1 MTEENDIDMTWDGNK
16 DLSVAISFI
25 KSPLWIEGEENFYTN
40 CLLREL
46 LQKCSGGKVIEML
59 KSILSSEERCAL
71 IKSEFVIKTETQLEE
86 NNTEFTSQ
94 MYLSQEDVKL
104 ETEYDVVF
112 EWSPFSVR
120 SRMIE
125 MENVPFMAEKKRDKI
140 DYMWRDVQRR
150 ANFYGFDAKVPAPYP
165 LKEFDLANKVA
176 ILGKDQGWIK
186 EYTILTYK
194 KWFLEHLEPGSEPN
208 LSSTLKEIGLDS
220 DSLIIQAQTNE
231 IEQKYL
237 KNTEM
242 AKNKG
247 IFGSPTFIVENEVF
261 WGDDRCEDAIKWL
274 SK

>member
-1 MTEENDIDMTWDGNK
+1 MK
-16 DLSVAISFI
+16 
-25 KSPLWIEGEENFYTN
+25 KIEFWYSIGSTYT
-40 CLLREL
+40 
-46 LQKCSGGKVIEML
+46 
-59 KSILSSEERCAL
+59 
-71 IKSEFVIKTETQLEE
+71 
-86 NNTEFTSQ
+86 
-94 MYLSQEDVKL
+94 YLSTQRLSKIEAINNVK
-104 ETEYDVVF
+104 F
-112 EWSPFSVR
+112 EWCPFSVR

-150 ANFYGFDAKVPAPYP
+150 ANFYGFDANVPAPYP

-176 ILGKDQGWIK
+176 VLGKDQGWIK

-208 LSSTLKEIGLDS
+208 LSSTLREIGLDP
-220 DSLIIQAQTNE
+220 DKVINLAQADE

-247 IFGSPTFIVENEVF
+247 IFGSPSFTVENEVF

-274 SK
+274 LK

>member
-1 MTEENDIDMTWDGNK
+1 MK
-16 DLSVAISFI
+16 
-25 KSPLWIEGEENFYTN
+25 KIEFWYSIGSTYT
-40 CLLREL
+40 
-46 LQKCSGGKVIEML
+46 
-59 KSILSSEERCAL
+59 
-71 IKSEFVIKTETQLEE
+71 
-86 NNTEFTSQ
+86 
-94 MYLSQEDVKL
+94 YLSTQRL
-104 ETEYDVVF
+104 TEIANKKKIEF
-112 EWSPFSVR
+112 EWCPFSVR

-150 ANFYGFDAKVPAPYP
+150 ANFYGFDAKVPVPYP

-176 ILGKDQGWIK
+176 ILGKNQGWIK

-208 LSSTLKEIGLDS
+208 LSSTLREIGLDP
-220 DSLIIQAQTNE
+220 DKIINLAQADE

-237 KNTEM
+237 KNTEI

-247 IFGSPTFIVENEVF
+247 IFGSPSFTVENEVF

-274 SK
+274 LK

>member
-1 MTEENDIDMTWDGNK
+1 MK
-16 DLSVAISFI
+16 
-25 KSPLWIEGEENFYTN
+25 KIEFWYSIGSTYT
-40 CLLREL
+40 
-46 LQKCSGGKVIEML
+46 
-59 KSILSSEERCAL
+59 
-71 IKSEFVIKTETQLEE
+71 
-86 NNTEFTSQ
+86 
-94 MYLSQEDVKL
+94 YLSTQRLEQIEFQNEVK
-104 ETEYDVVF
+104 F
-112 EWSPFSVR
+112 EWMPFSVR

-150 ANFYGFDAKVPAPYP
+150 ANFYGFDAKIPAPYP

-176 ILGKDQGWIK
+176 IMGKDQGWIK

-208 LSSTLKEIGLDS
+208 LSSTLEEIGLVAKNV
-220 DSLIIQAQTNE
+220 IKQAQADD

-247 IFGSPTFIVENEVF
+247 VFGSPTFIVENEIF

-274 SK
+274 LK

>member
-1 MTEENDIDMTWDGNK
+1 MK
-16 DLSVAISFI
+16 
-25 KSPLWIEGEENFYTN
+25 KIEFWYSIGSTYT
-40 CLLREL
+40 
-46 LQKCSGGKVIEML
+46 
-59 KSILSSEERCAL
+59 
-71 IKSEFVIKTETQLEE
+71 
-86 NNTEFTSQ
+86 
-94 MYLSQEDVKL
+94 YLSTQRLGQIESQNEVK
-104 ETEYDVVF
+104 F
-112 EWSPFSVR
+112 EWMPFSVR

-150 ANFYGFDAKVPAPYP
+150 ANFYGFDAKIPAPYP

-176 ILGKDQGWIK
+176 IMGKDQGWIK
-186 EYTILTYK
+186 EYTVLTYK

-208 LSSTLKEIGLDS
+208 LRSTLEEIGLDAKN
-220 DSLIIQAQTNE
+220 IIKQAQADD

>member
-1 MTEENDIDMTWDGNK
+1 MKKIDFWYSIGST
-16 DLSVAISFI
+16 
-25 KSPLWIEGEENFYTN
+25 YT
-40 CLLREL
+40 
-46 LQKCSGGKVIEML
+46 
-59 KSILSSEERCAL
+59 
-71 IKSEFVIKTETQLEE
+71 
-86 NNTEFTSQ
+86 
-94 MYLSQEDVKL
+94 YLSTQRLSEIERQNNVI
-104 ETEYDVVF
+104 F
-112 EWSPFSVR
+112 EWCPFSVR

-140 DYMWRDVQRR
+140 EYMWRDVQRR

-208 LSSTLKEIGLDS
+208 LSSTLREIGLDAEN
-220 DSLIIQAQTNE
+220 IIKLAQTDE

>member
-1 MTEENDIDMTWDGNK
+1 MK
-16 DLSVAISFI
+16 
-25 KSPLWIEGEENFYTN
+25 KIEFWYSIGSTYT
-40 CLLREL
+40 
-46 LQKCSGGKVIEML
+46 
-59 KSILSSEERCAL
+59 
-71 IKSEFVIKTETQLEE
+71 
-86 NNTEFTSQ
+86 
-94 MYLSQEDVKL
+94 YLSTQRL
-104 ETEYDVVF
+104 TEIANKKKIEF
-112 EWSPFSVR
+112 EWCPFSVR

-176 ILGKDQGWIK
+176 ILGKDQGCIK

-208 LSSTLKEIGLDS
+208 LSSTLREIGLDP
-220 DSLIIQAQTNE
+220 DKIINLAQADE

-247 IFGSPTFIVENEVF
+247 IFGSPSFIVENEVF

-274 SK
+274 LK

>member
-1 MTEENDIDMTWDGNK
+1 MKRIDFWYSIGST
-16 DLSVAISFI
+16 
-25 KSPLWIEGEENFYTN
+25 YT
-40 CLLREL
+40 
-46 LQKCSGGKVIEML
+46 
-59 KSILSSEERCAL
+59 
-71 IKSEFVIKTETQLEE
+71 
-86 NNTEFTSQ
+86 
-94 MYLSQEDVKL
+94 YLSTQRLSEIERQNNVI
-104 ETEYDVVF
+104 F
-112 EWSPFSVR
+112 EWCPFSVR

-140 DYMWRDVQRR
+140 EYMWRDVQRR

-186 EYTILTYK
+186 EYTVLTYK

-208 LSSTLKEIGLDS
+208 LSSTLREIGLDAENIIKLAQS
-220 DSLIIQAQTNE
+220 DE
-231 IEQKYL
+231 IEQKYF

-261 WGDDRCEDAIKWL
+261 WGDDRCEDAIKWIL
-274 SK
+274 K

>member
-1 MTEENDIDMTWDGNK
+1 MK
-16 DLSVAISFI
+16 
-25 KSPLWIEGEENFYTN
+25 KIEFWYSIGSTYT
-40 CLLREL
+40 
-46 LQKCSGGKVIEML
+46 
-59 KSILSSEERCAL
+59 
-71 IKSEFVIKTETQLEE
+71 
-86 NNTEFTSQ
+86 
-94 MYLSQEDVKL
+94 YLSTQRLGQIESQNEVK
-104 ETEYDVVF
+104 F
-112 EWSPFSVR
+112 EWMPFSVR

-150 ANFYGFDAKVPAPYP
+150 ANFYGFDAKIPAPYP

-176 ILGKDQGWIK
+176 IMGKDQGWIK

-208 LSSTLKEIGLDS
+208 LSSTLEEIGLDAKNV
-220 DSLIIQAQTNE
+220 IKQAQADD

-247 IFGSPTFIVENEVF
+247 VFGSPTFIVENEVF
-261 WGDDRCEDAIKWL
+261 WGDDRCEDAIKWIL
-274 SK
+274 K

>member
-1 MTEENDIDMTWDGNK
+1 MK
-16 DLSVAISFI
+16 
-25 KSPLWIEGEENFYTN
+25 KIEFWYSIGSTYT
-40 CLLREL
+40 
-46 LQKCSGGKVIEML
+46 
-59 KSILSSEERCAL
+59 
-71 IKSEFVIKTETQLEE
+71 
-86 NNTEFTSQ
+86 
-94 MYLSQEDVKL
+94 YLSTQRL
-104 ETEYDVVF
+104 TEIANKKNIEF
-112 EWSPFSVR
+112 EWCPFSVR

-176 ILGKDQGWIK
+176 IFGKDQGWIK

-208 LSSTLKEIGLDS
+208 LSSTLKEIGLDP
-220 DSLIIQAQTNE
+220 DKIINLAQEDE
-231 IEQKYL
+231 IELKYL

-247 IFGSPTFIVENEVF
+247 IFGSPSFIVENEVF

-274 SK
+274 LK

>member
-1 MTEENDIDMTWDGNK
+1 MRKIEFWYSIGSTYTFLTTQRLAQVEAEN
-16 DLSVAISFI
+16 
-25 KSPLWIEGEENFYTN
+25 
-40 CLLREL
+40 
-46 LQKCSGGKVIEML
+46 
-59 KSILSSEERCAL
+59 
-71 IKSEFVIKTETQLEE
+71 
-86 NNTEFTSQ
+86 
-94 MYLSQEDVKL
+94 
-104 ETEYDVVF
+104 DVVF

-165 LKEFDLANKVA
+165 LKEFDLANKIA

-186 EYTILTYK
+186 EYTVLTYK

-208 LSSTLKEIGLDS
+208 LSSTLKEIGLDAEN
-220 DSLIIQAQTNE
+220 IIKLAQTDE
-231 IEQKYL
+231 IEQNYL

-274 SK
+274 LK

>member
-1 MTEENDIDMTWDGNK
+1 MRK
-16 DLSVAISFI
+16 
-25 KSPLWIEGEENFYTN
+25 IEFWYSIGSTYT
-40 CLLREL
+40 
-46 LQKCSGGKVIEML
+46 
-59 KSILSSEERCAL
+59 
-71 IKSEFVIKTETQLEE
+71 
-86 NNTEFTSQ
+86 
-94 MYLSQEDVKL
+94 YLSTQRL
-104 ETEYDVVF
+104 AQIETENEVVF
-112 EWSPFSVR
+112 EWCPFSVR

-150 ANFYGFDAKVPAPYP
+150 ANFYGFNAKVPAPYP

-186 EYTILTYK
+186 KYTILTYK
-194 KWFLEHLEPGSEPN
+194 KWVLEHLEPGSEPN

-220 DSLIIQAQTNE
+220 DSVIKQAQTDE

>member
-1 MTEENDIDMTWDGNK
+1 MRK
-16 DLSVAISFI
+16 
-25 KSPLWIEGEENFYTN
+25 IEFWYSIGSTYT
-40 CLLREL
+40 
-46 LQKCSGGKVIEML
+46 
-59 KSILSSEERCAL
+59 
-71 IKSEFVIKTETQLEE
+71 
-86 NNTEFTSQ
+86 
-94 MYLSQEDVKL
+94 YLSTQRL
-104 ETEYDVVF
+104 AQIQTENEVVF
-112 EWSPFSVR
+112 EWCPFSVR

-194 KWFLEHLEPGSEPN
+194 KWFLDHLEPGSEPN

-220 DSLIIQAQTNE
+220 DSLIKKAQTDE

-242 AKNKG
+242 AKIKG

-274 SK
+274 LK

>member
-1 MTEENDIDMTWDGNK
+1 MK
-16 DLSVAISFI
+16 
-25 KSPLWIEGEENFYTN
+25 KIEFWYSIGSTYT
-40 CLLREL
+40 
-46 LQKCSGGKVIEML
+46 
-59 KSILSSEERCAL
+59 
-71 IKSEFVIKTETQLEE
+71 
-86 NNTEFTSQ
+86 
-94 MYLSQEDVKL
+94 YLSTQRL
-104 ETEYDVVF
+104 TEIANTKNIEF
-112 EWSPFSVR
+112 EWCPFSVR

-176 ILGKDQGWIK
+176 IFGKDQGWIK

-208 LSSTLKEIGLDS
+208 LTSTLREIGLDP
-220 DSLIIQAQTNE
+220 DKIINLAQADE

-237 KNTEM
+237 KNTEI

-247 IFGSPTFIVENEVF
+247 IFGSPSFIVEDEVF

-274 SK
+274 LK

>member
-1 MTEENDIDMTWDGNK
+1 MRK
-16 DLSVAISFI
+16 
-25 KSPLWIEGEENFYTN
+25 IEFWYSIGSTYT
-40 CLLREL
+40 
-46 LQKCSGGKVIEML
+46 
-59 KSILSSEERCAL
+59 
-71 IKSEFVIKTETQLEE
+71 
-86 NNTEFTSQ
+86 
-94 MYLSQEDVKL
+94 YLSTQRL
-104 ETEYDVVF
+104 AQIETENEVIF

-220 DSLIIQAQTNE
+220 DNVIKQAQKDE
-231 IEQKYL
+231 IDQKYL

-261 WGDDRCEDAIKWL
+261 WGDDRCEDAIKCL

>member
-1 MTEENDIDMTWDGNK
+1 MMK
-16 DLSVAISFI
+16 
-25 KSPLWIEGEENFYTN
+25 KIEFWYSIGSTYT
-40 CLLREL
+40 
-46 LQKCSGGKVIEML
+46 
-59 KSILSSEERCAL
+59 
-71 IKSEFVIKTETQLEE
+71 
-86 NNTEFTSQ
+86 
-94 MYLSQEDVKL
+94 YLSTQRL
-104 ETEYDVVF
+104 TEIANKKNIEF
-112 EWSPFSVR
+112 EWCPFSVR

-208 LSSTLKEIGLDS
+208 LTSTLREIGLDP
-220 DSLIIQAQTNE
+220 DKIINLAQADE

-247 IFGSPTFIVENEVF
+247 IFGSPSFIVENEVF

-274 SK
+274 LK

>member
-1 MTEENDIDMTWDGNK
+1 MK
-16 DLSVAISFI
+16 
-25 KSPLWIEGEENFYTN
+25 KIEFWYSIGSTYT
-40 CLLREL
+40 
-46 LQKCSGGKVIEML
+46 
-59 KSILSSEERCAL
+59 
-71 IKSEFVIKTETQLEE
+71 
-86 NNTEFTSQ
+86 
-94 MYLSQEDVKL
+94 YLSTQRLGQIESQNEVK
-104 ETEYDVVF
+104 F
-112 EWSPFSVR
+112 EWMPFSVR

-150 ANFYGFDAKVPAPYP
+150 ANFYGFDAKIPAPYP

-176 ILGKDQGWIK
+176 IMGKDQGWIK

-208 LSSTLKEIGLDS
+208 LSSTLEEIGLDAKNV
-220 DSLIIQAQTNE
+220 IKQAQADD

-247 IFGSPTFIVENEVF
+247 VFGSPTFIVENEVF

-274 SK
+274 LK

>member
-1 MTEENDIDMTWDGNK
+1 MKRIDFWYSIGST
-16 DLSVAISFI
+16 
-25 KSPLWIEGEENFYTN
+25 YT
-40 CLLREL
+40 
-46 LQKCSGGKVIEML
+46 
-59 KSILSSEERCAL
+59 
-71 IKSEFVIKTETQLEE
+71 
-86 NNTEFTSQ
+86 
-94 MYLSQEDVKL
+94 YLSTQRLSEIERQNNVI
-104 ETEYDVVF
+104 F
-112 EWSPFSVR
+112 EWCPFSVR

-140 DYMWRDVQRR
+140 EYMWRDVQRR

-186 EYTILTYK
+186 EYTVLTYK

-208 LSSTLKEIGLDS
+208 LSSTLREIGLDAEN
-220 DSLIIQAQTNE
+220 IIKLAQTDE
-231 IEQKYL
+231 IEQKYF

-274 SK
+274 LK

>member
-1 MTEENDIDMTWDGNK
+1 MKRIDFWYSIGST
-16 DLSVAISFI
+16 
-25 KSPLWIEGEENFYTN
+25 YT
-40 CLLREL
+40 
-46 LQKCSGGKVIEML
+46 
-59 KSILSSEERCAL
+59 
-71 IKSEFVIKTETQLEE
+71 
-86 NNTEFTSQ
+86 
-94 MYLSQEDVKL
+94 YLSTQRLSEIERQNNVI
-104 ETEYDVVF
+104 F
-112 EWSPFSVR
+112 EWCPFSVR

-140 DYMWRDVQRR
+140 EYMWRDVQRR

-186 EYTILTYK
+186 EYTVLTYK

-208 LSSTLKEIGLDS
+208 LSSTLREIGLDAEN
-220 DSLIIQAQTNE
+220 IIKLAQTDE

-261 WGDDRCEDAIKWL
+261 WGDDRCEDAIKWIL
-274 SK
+274 K

>member
-1 MTEENDIDMTWDGNK
+1 MRK
-16 DLSVAISFI
+16 
-25 KSPLWIEGEENFYTN
+25 IEFWYSIGSTYT
-40 CLLREL
+40 
-46 LQKCSGGKVIEML
+46 
-59 KSILSSEERCAL
+59 
-71 IKSEFVIKTETQLEE
+71 
-86 NNTEFTSQ
+86 
-94 MYLSQEDVKL
+94 YLSTQRL
-104 ETEYDVVF
+104 AQIETENKVVF
-112 EWSPFSVR
+112 EWCPFSVR

-150 ANFYGFDAKVPAPYP
+150 ANFYGFNAKVPAPYP

-208 LSSTLKEIGLDS
+208 LSSTLREIGLDS
-220 DSLIIQAQTNE
+220 ESVIKQARTDE

>member
-1 MTEENDIDMTWDGNK
+1 MKRIDFWYSIGST
-16 DLSVAISFI
+16 
-25 KSPLWIEGEENFYTN
+25 YT
-40 CLLREL
+40 
-46 LQKCSGGKVIEML
+46 
-59 KSILSSEERCAL
+59 
-71 IKSEFVIKTETQLEE
+71 
-86 NNTEFTSQ
+86 
-94 MYLSQEDVKL
+94 YLSTQRLSEIERQNNVI
-104 ETEYDVVF
+104 F
-112 EWSPFSVR
+112 EWCPFSVR

-140 DYMWRDVQRR
+140 EYMWRDVQRR

-186 EYTILTYK
+186 EYTVLTYK

-208 LSSTLKEIGLDS
+208 LSSTLREIGLDAEN
-220 DSLIIQAQTNE
+220 IIKLAQTDE

-274 SK
+274 LK

>member
-1 MTEENDIDMTWDGNK
+1 MKRIDFWYSIGST
-16 DLSVAISFI
+16 
-25 KSPLWIEGEENFYTN
+25 YT
-40 CLLREL
+40 
-46 LQKCSGGKVIEML
+46 
-59 KSILSSEERCAL
+59 
-71 IKSEFVIKTETQLEE
+71 
-86 NNTEFTSQ
+86 
-94 MYLSQEDVKL
+94 YLSTQRLSEIERQNNVI
-104 ETEYDVVF
+104 F
-112 EWSPFSVR
+112 EWCPFSVR

-140 DYMWRDVQRR
+140 EYMWRDVQRR

-186 EYTILTYK
+186 EYTVLTYK

-208 LSSTLKEIGLDS
+208 LSSTLREIGLDAEN
-220 DSLIIQAQTNE
+220 IIKLVQTDE

-274 SK
+274 LK

>member
-1 MTEENDIDMTWDGNK
+1 MK
-16 DLSVAISFI
+16 
-25 KSPLWIEGEENFYTN
+25 KIEFWYSIGSTYT
-40 CLLREL
+40 
-46 LQKCSGGKVIEML
+46 
-59 KSILSSEERCAL
+59 
-71 IKSEFVIKTETQLEE
+71 
-86 NNTEFTSQ
+86 
-94 MYLSQEDVKL
+94 YLSTQRL
-104 ETEYDVVF
+104 TEIANKKKIEF
-112 EWSPFSVR
+112 EWCPFSVR

-165 LKEFDLANKVA
+165 LKEFDMANKVA

-208 LSSTLKEIGLDS
+208 LSSTLREIGLDP
-220 DSLIIQAQTNE
+220 DKIINLAQADE

-274 SK
+274 LK

>member
-1 MTEENDIDMTWDGNK
+1 MRK
-16 DLSVAISFI
+16 
-25 KSPLWIEGEENFYTN
+25 IEFWYSIGSTYT
-40 CLLREL
+40 
-46 LQKCSGGKVIEML
+46 
-59 KSILSSEERCAL
+59 
-71 IKSEFVIKTETQLEE
+71 
-86 NNTEFTSQ
+86 
-94 MYLSQEDVKL
+94 YLSTQRLAQIEN
-104 ETEYDVVF
+104 ENEVVF
-112 EWSPFSVR
+112 EWCPFSVR

-150 ANFYGFDAKVPAPYP
+150 ANFYGFNAKVPAPYP

-220 DSLIIQAQTNE
+220 DNVIKQAQKDE
-231 IEQKYL
+231 IDQKYL

>member
-1 MTEENDIDMTWDGNK
+1 MK
-16 DLSVAISFI
+16 
-25 KSPLWIEGEENFYTN
+25 KIEFWYSIGSTYT
-40 CLLREL
+40 
-46 LQKCSGGKVIEML
+46 
-59 KSILSSEERCAL
+59 
-71 IKSEFVIKTETQLEE
+71 
-86 NNTEFTSQ
+86 
-94 MYLSQEDVKL
+94 YLSTQRL
-104 ETEYDVVF
+104 TEIANKKNIEF
-112 EWSPFSVR
+112 EWCPFSVR

-208 LSSTLKEIGLDS
+208 LSSTLREIGLDPNK
-220 DSLIIQAQTNE
+220 IINLAQADE

-237 KNTEM
+237 KNTEI

-247 IFGSPTFIVENEVF
+247 IFGSPSFTVENEVF

-274 SK
+274 LK

>member
-1 MTEENDIDMTWDGNK
+1 MNK
-16 DLSVAISFI
+16 
-25 KSPLWIEGEENFYTN
+25 IEFWYSIGSTYT
-40 CLLREL
+40 
-46 LQKCSGGKVIEML
+46 
-59 KSILSSEERCAL
+59 
-71 IKSEFVIKTETQLEE
+71 
-86 NNTEFTSQ
+86 
-94 MYLSQEDVKL
+94 YLSTQRLGQIESQNEVK
-104 ETEYDVVF
+104 F
-112 EWSPFSVR
+112 EWMPFSVR

-150 ANFYGFDAKVPAPYP
+150 ANFYGFDAKIPAPYP

-176 ILGKDQGWIK
+176 IMGKDQGWIK
-186 EYTILTYK
+186 EYTVLTYK

-208 LSSTLKEIGLDS
+208 LSSTLEEIGLDAKN
-220 DSLIIQAQTNE
+220 IIKQAQADD

>member
-1 MTEENDIDMTWDGNK
+1 MRK
-16 DLSVAISFI
+16 
-25 KSPLWIEGEENFYTN
+25 IEFWYSIGSTYT
-40 CLLREL
+40 
-46 LQKCSGGKVIEML
+46 
-59 KSILSSEERCAL
+59 
-71 IKSEFVIKTETQLEE
+71 
-86 NNTEFTSQ
+86 
-94 MYLSQEDVKL
+94 YLSTQRL
-104 ETEYDVVF
+104 AQIETENEVVF
-112 EWSPFSVR
+112 EWCPFSVR

-208 LSSTLKEIGLDS
+208 LSSTLKEIGLDP
-220 DSLIIQAQTNE
+220 DNVIKQAQTDE

>member
-1 MTEENDIDMTWDGNK
+1 MK
-16 DLSVAISFI
+16 
-25 KSPLWIEGEENFYTN
+25 KIEFWYSIGSTYT
-40 CLLREL
+40 
-46 LQKCSGGKVIEML
+46 
-59 KSILSSEERCAL
+59 
-71 IKSEFVIKTETQLEE
+71 
-86 NNTEFTSQ
+86 
-94 MYLSQEDVKL
+94 YLSTQRL
-104 ETEYDVVF
+104 TEIANKKNIEF
-112 EWSPFSVR
+112 EWCPFSVR

-176 ILGKDQGWIK
+176 IFGKDQGWIK

-208 LSSTLKEIGLDS
+208 LSSTLREIGLDP
-220 DSLIIQAQTNE
+220 DKIINLAQADE

-237 KNTEM
+237 KNTEI

-274 SK
+274 LKKG

>member
-1 MTEENDIDMTWDGNK
+1 MK
-16 DLSVAISFI
+16 
-25 KSPLWIEGEENFYTN
+25 KIEFWYSIGSTYT
-40 CLLREL
+40 
-46 LQKCSGGKVIEML
+46 
-59 KSILSSEERCAL
+59 
-71 IKSEFVIKTETQLEE
+71 
-86 NNTEFTSQ
+86 
-94 MYLSQEDVKL
+94 YLSTQRLEQIESQNEVK
-104 ETEYDVVF
+104 F
-112 EWSPFSVR
+112 EWMPFSVR

-150 ANFYGFDAKVPAPYP
+150 ANFYGFDAKIPAPYP

-176 ILGKDQGWIK
+176 IMGKYQGWIK

-208 LSSTLKEIGLDS
+208 LSSTLEEIGLDAKNV
-220 DSLIIQAQTNE
+220 IKQAQADD

-247 IFGSPTFIVENEVF
+247 VFGSPTFIVEDEVF

-274 SK
+274 LK

>member
-1 MTEENDIDMTWDGNK
+1 MK
-16 DLSVAISFI
+16 
-25 KSPLWIEGEENFYTN
+25 KIEFWYSIGSTYT
-40 CLLREL
+40 
-46 LQKCSGGKVIEML
+46 
-59 KSILSSEERCAL
+59 
-71 IKSEFVIKTETQLEE
+71 
-86 NNTEFTSQ
+86 
-94 MYLSQEDVKL
+94 YLSTQRLGQIESQNEVK
-104 ETEYDVVF
+104 F
-112 EWSPFSVR
+112 EWMPFSVR

-150 ANFYGFDAKVPAPYP
+150 ANFYGFDAKIPAPYP

-176 ILGKDQGWIK
+176 IMGKDQGWIK
-186 EYTILTYK
+186 EYTVLIYK

-208 LSSTLKEIGLDS
+208 LSSTLEEIGLDAKN
-220 DSLIIQAQTNE
+220 IIKQAQADD

>member
-1 MTEENDIDMTWDGNK
+1 MK
-16 DLSVAISFI
+16 
-25 KSPLWIEGEENFYTN
+25 KIEFWYSIGSTYT
-40 CLLREL
+40 
-46 LQKCSGGKVIEML
+46 
-59 KSILSSEERCAL
+59 
-71 IKSEFVIKTETQLEE
+71 
-86 NNTEFTSQ
+86 
-94 MYLSQEDVKL
+94 YLSTQRL
-104 ETEYDVVF
+104 TEIANKKNIEF
-112 EWSPFSVR
+112 EWCPFSVR

-176 ILGKDQGWIK
+176 IFGKDQGWIK

-208 LSSTLKEIGLDS
+208 LSSTLREIGLDP
-220 DSLIIQAQTNE
+220 DKIINLAQADE

-237 KNTEM
+237 KNTEI

-247 IFGSPTFIVENEVF
+247 IFGSPSFTIENEVF

-274 SK
+274 LK

>member
-1 MTEENDIDMTWDGNK
+1 MRK
-16 DLSVAISFI
+16 
-25 KSPLWIEGEENFYTN
+25 IEFWYSIGSTYT
-40 CLLREL
+40 
-46 LQKCSGGKVIEML
+46 
-59 KSILSSEERCAL
+59 
-71 IKSEFVIKTETQLEE
+71 
-86 NNTEFTSQ
+86 
-94 MYLSQEDVKL
+94 YLSTQRL
-104 ETEYDVVF
+104 AQIETENEVIF

-194 KWFLEHLEPGSEPN
+194 KWFLDHLEPGSEPN

-220 DSLIIQAQTNE
+220 DSLIKRAQTDE

>member
-1 MTEENDIDMTWDGNK
+1 MK
-16 DLSVAISFI
+16 
-25 KSPLWIEGEENFYTN
+25 KIEFWYSIGSTYT
-40 CLLREL
+40 
-46 LQKCSGGKVIEML
+46 
-59 KSILSSEERCAL
+59 
-71 IKSEFVIKTETQLEE
+71 
-86 NNTEFTSQ
+86 
-94 MYLSQEDVKL
+94 YLSTQRL
-104 ETEYDVVF
+104 TEIANKKKIEF
-112 EWSPFSVR
+112 EWCPFSVR

-208 LSSTLKEIGLDS
+208 LSSTLREIGLDP
-220 DSLIIQAQTNE
+220 DKIINLAQANE

-247 IFGSPTFIVENEVF
+247 IFGSPSFTVENEVF

-274 SK
+274 LK